1 MEDIQAARDLAAKIL
16 DTNGDPVNYGEGIP
30 VNFGEGVPVDDSEE
44 GGLRLLDD
52 AAGDSVPSTSPE
64 FEVPDFDPDA
74 VPVFDPDSNVPVSD
88 LRPRR
93 KRRTE
98 VENLE
103 IDLKGWN
110 YTNFS
115 PVIESLVS
123 DNLSPLKNE
132 DDVDSKMEQLSSEQ
146 SDSDLYLNFKKLIVS
161 MTVQCWSECI
171 SSVGPI

>member
-16 DTNGDPVNYGEGIP
+16 DTNDDPVNYGEGNP

-44 GGLRLLDD
+44 GGSRLLDD
-52 AAGDSVPSTSPE
+52 AAGDSVPSTGHK

-74 VPVFDPDSNVPVSD
+74 VPVSDPDFVPVSD
-88 LRPRR
+88 LKPRR

-115 PVIESLVS
+115 PMIESLVS
-123 DNLSPLKNE
+123 DNLPPHKDE
-132 DDVDSKMEQLSSEQ
+132 DGVDSKKEQLSSEQ
-146 SDSDLYLNFKKLIVS
+146 SDSDLYLNFNETDS
-161 MTVQCWSECI
+161 FTDCI
-171 SSVGPI
+171 ILV

>member
-1 MEDIQAARDLAAKIL
+1 MENIQAARDLAAKIL
-16 DTNGDPVNYGEGIP
+16 DTNNDPVNYGEGNP
-30 VNFGEGVPVDDSEE
+30 VNFGEGGPEDNSEE
-44 GGLRLLDD
+44 GGSRLLDD

-74 VPVFDPDSNVPVSD
+74 VPDFGPDSNVPVSK
-88 LRPRR
+88 PRR

-115 PVIESLVS
+115 PMIKSLVS
-123 DNLSPLKNE
+123 DKLSPHKDE
-132 DDVDSKMEQLSSEQ
+132 DDVDSNKEPSSEQ
-146 SDSDLYLNFKKLIVS
+146 FDSDCYPNFNDTDS
-161 MTVQCWSECI
+161 FSDCI
-171 SSVGPI
+171 MLV